1 MEVQGREG
9 GPSASVPGC
18 PQHVIPAGLQ
28 DGCLS
33 MPQPVQEGHCPSL
46 TILPPCQ
53 VTSKLGDQPESQ
65 VSPREDPV
73 VISAGPGTRTAC
85 PGSPEQQGTAQET
98 CDAKSRA
105 EGGYC

>member
-28 DGCLS
+28 DSCLS

-65 VSPREDPV
+65 VSPQGRPSGHLSRARHKDCVPRV
-73 VISAGPGTRTAC
+73 PRAAGDC
-85 PGSPEQQGTAQET
+85 PG
-98 CDAKSRA
+98 DL
-105 EGGYC
+105 